1 MSFQWEESSQQTE
14 TDRVAKPKM
23 NAEQTVSI
31 RDETIESQ
39 REFHRIYWDFETACR
54 KGQRPEIEEYLG
66 LAKHASTDELRDKL
80 REERRPEERRPEERR
95 PEERRPEERRP
106 EERSGTS
113 PMGSHQY
120 DRRLDR
126 TRASA
131 RRPGDG
137 NTRLHGTGASSR

>member
-80 REERRPEERRPEERR
+80 REERRPEERRPEER
-95 PEERRPEERRP
+95 
-106 EERSGTS
+106 SGTS